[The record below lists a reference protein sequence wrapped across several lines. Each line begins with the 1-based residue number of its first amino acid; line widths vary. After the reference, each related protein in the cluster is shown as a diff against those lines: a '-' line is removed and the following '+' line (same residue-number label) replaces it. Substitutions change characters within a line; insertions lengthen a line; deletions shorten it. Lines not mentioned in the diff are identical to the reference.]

1 MKTPYLF
8 AAGWLITSVSGLAQ
22 VPEIVTS
29 GQGVPLQ
36 QEAAIERRPCADS
49 QAIVTDEQ
57 QQERAVLPECLAASA
72 GAQSNAAPM
81 ASANDAQA
89 AGAGLQEP
97 LQIATVAP
105 GGFGVLNA
113 PGMTNENSIEVQLG
127 GDASRFVPMD
137 MTGDRLITVLVNPAA
152 LQCGAAQALQPGG
165 CSGMLS
171 ARAADA
177 LLDTVLNTDGTARA
191 TSLASQQG
199 SLFLGAAPAASGST
213 GTSSTPAPAGE
224 TVAALGQG
232 LPVIATVPSSGD
244 MLVAPIPNPFAG
256 AAPATPIDYTAPFSV
271 LPIGLPAGAPSTVIA
286 APLIVPVATPPGSTA
301 TPAVPGGSTTA
312 ASTSGSVPGSAPAPG
327 TSTSTTPSAPVA
339 SVPTATGPAPTPSP
353 VTGPTASAPPA
364 PSTGGT
370 TPTGSTPPAGNP
382 SAGPP
387 IFVPAPSAPRGENG
401 AGRPFVVVTTPGN
414 SQATPGANGNGNAA
428 GGPPAGAGAQGRG
441 N

>member
-8 AAGWLITSVSGLAQ
+8 AAGWLITCVPGFAQ
-22 VPEIVTS
+22 VPGIVTS

-57 QQERAVLPECLAASA
+57 QQERAVLPECLSASA

-81 ASANDAQA
+81 ASASDAQA

-97 LQIATVAP
+97 LQITTVAP

-165 CSGMLS
+165 CSGILS

-213 GTSSTPAPAGE
+213 GTSSTPAPAG
-224 TVAALGQG
+224 
-232 LPVIATVPSSGD
+232 
-244 MLVAPIPNPFAG
+244 
-256 AAPATPIDYTAPFSV
+256 
-271 LPIGLPAGAPSTVIA
+271 
-286 APLIVPVATPPGSTA
+286 
-301 TPAVPGGSTTA
+301 
-312 ASTSGSVPGSAPAPG
+312 
-327 TSTSTTPSAPVA
+327 
-339 SVPTATGPAPTPSP
+339 
-353 VTGPTASAPPA
+353 
-364 PSTGGT
+364 
-370 TPTGSTPPAGNP
+370 
-382 SAGPP
+382 
-387 IFVPAPSAPRGENG
+387 
-401 AGRPFVVVTTPGN
+401 
-414 SQATPGANGNGNAA
+414 
-428 GGPPAGAGAQGRG
+428 
-441 N
+441 

>member
-1 MKTPYLF
+1 MKTPYVF

-57 QQERAVLPECLAASA
+57 QQERAVLPECLSASA

-81 ASANDAQA
+81 ASASDAQA

-97 LQIATVAP
+97 LQITTVAP

-165 CSGMLS
+165 CSGILS

-286 APLIVPVATPPGSTA
+286 APLIVPVATS
-301 TPAVPGGSTTA
+301 
-312 ASTSGSVPGSAPAPG
+312 PG
-327 TSTSTTPSAPVA
+327 TSTGTTPSAPVA

-353 VTGPTASAPPA
+353 VTGPTASAPPG

-387 IFVPAPSAPRGENG
+387 IFVPTPSAPRGENG
-401 AGRPFVVVTTPGN
+401 AGRPFIVVTTPGN

-441 N
+441 RN